1 MVDWAIFKED
11 LSEAHPRYPHWI
23 CPTLPGDV
31 EEPRAMSKVLI
42 SVPEDLEQVLKSM
55 IERDSDM
62 GAELPR
68 AGFEARL
75 AELYQ
80 QWQALRISTSR
91 FAELLGVS
99 PWEMTNLLRARGLK
113 TTNHPG

>member
-1 MVDWAIFKED
+1 
-11 LSEAHPRYPHWI
+11 
-23 CPTLPGDV
+23 
-31 EEPRAMSKVLI
+31 MSKVLI
-42 SVPEDLEQVLKSM
+42 ALPEDLEQVLQSM
-55 IERDSDM
+55 IERDPDK
-62 GAELPR
+62 GTELLK
-68 AGFEARL
+68 AGFKARL
-75 AELYQ
+75 TELYQ

>member
-1 MVDWAIFKED
+1 
-11 LSEAHPRYPHWI
+11 
-23 CPTLPGDV
+23 
-31 EEPRAMSKVLI
+31 MSKVLI
-42 SVPEDLEQVLKSM
+42 ALPKDLEQVLQFM
-55 IERDSDM
+55 IERDPDK
-62 GAELPR
+62 GTELLK
-68 AGFEARL
+68 AGFKARL
-75 AELYQ
+75 TELYQ